1 MCDPGTSAVSSAG
14 DSAPGHER
22 PAPKPVSREPVS
34 FGDRLSEAALNRSRL
49 CVGIDPHPG
58 LLAQWGLP
66 ATVDGLESFTMRCVE
81 AFSTT
86 VALVKPQVAFFE
98 SYGSRGFAVL
108 EKAIAALHDAGT
120 LVLADAKRGDIGSTM
135 AAYADAW
142 LGETSPLRCD
152 AVTVSPYTGFGA
164 LEPVLDLA
172 EHQGQGVYV
181 LAATSNPEAE
191 TVQSARVA
199 RSRSSQRRQDHPHDP
214 HRYHS
219 SHGADDGDS
228 VAQHIVDE
236 CAARNQLCCRKAGSR
251 FGNIGVVVGATL
263 GLATE
268 GPDTVRT
275 APDLSALNGPVLLPG
290 VGAQGASADDVRR
303 LTTYVEPLAFPNIS
317 RAILKHGPDI
327 GSLQKAVEAN
337 AQDYPGMVL
346 E

>member
-1 MCDPGTSAVSSAG
+1 MCDPKPSTSSSAG
-14 DSAPGHER
+14 DSTPT
-22 PAPKPVSREPVS
+22 SREQSVPKHDLGGPVS
-34 FGDRLSEAALNRSRL
+34 FGDRLAAAALNRSRL

-58 LLAQWGLP
+58 LLSQWGLP
-66 ATVDGLESFTMRCVE
+66 ASVDGLESFTMRCVE
-81 AFSTT
+81 AFGTT

-98 SYGSRGFAVL
+98 SYGSRGYAVL
-108 EKAIAALHDAGT
+108 EKAIAALHEAGT

-152 AVTVSPYTGFGA
+152 AVTASPYTGFGA
-164 LEPVLDLA
+164 LEPVLDVA
-172 EHQGQGVYV
+172 ERQGQGVYV

-191 TVQSARVA
+191 ILQSAQIR
-199 RSRSSQRRQDHPHDP
+199 RSRSRQRQDDSHDA
-214 HRYHS
+214 
-219 SHGADDGDS
+219 GDGDS

-236 CAARNQLCCRKAGSR
+236 CAARNQVYRRKTGSR
-251 FGNIGVVVGATL
+251 FGNVGVVVGATL
-263 GLATE
+263 GLLTE
-268 GPDTVRT
+268 GSEAVRN

-303 LTTYVEPLAFPNIS
+303 LTTHVEPLAFPNIS

>member
-1 MCDPGTSAVSSAG
+1 MCDPQSSTSSSAG
-14 DSAPGHER
+14 DSG
-22 PAPKPVSREPVS
+22 PAGQQPPVSTHVSRGHDAS
-34 FGDRLSEAALNRSRL
+34 FGDRLAEAALNRSRL

-58 LLAQWGLP
+58 LLDQWGLP

-81 AFSTT
+81 AFGTT

-108 EKAIAALHDAGT
+108 EKAIAALHEAGT

-172 EHQGQGVYV
+172 ERQGQGAYV

-191 TVQSARVA
+191 TLQSARIK
-199 RSRSSQRRQDHPHDP
+199 RSRGPQRRDERRQDD
-214 HRYHS
+214 
-219 SHGADDGDS
+219 SHNAGDGDS

-236 CAARNQLCCRKAGSR
+236 GATRNQLYRRKTGSR
-251 FGNIGVVVGATL
+251 FGSIGVVVGATL
-263 GLATE
+263 GLPTQGSAA
-268 GPDTVRT
+268 VRK

-303 LTTYVEPLAFPNIS
+303 LTTHVESLAFPNIS

>member
-1 MCDPGTSAVSSAG
+1 MCVPQPSTSSSAG
-14 DSAPGHER
+14 DSVPAGQEPSESKYVPRGH
-22 PAPKPVSREPVS
+22 SS
-34 FGDRLSEAALNRSRL
+34 FADRLAAAALNRSRL
-49 CVGIDPHPG
+49 CAGIDPHPG

-66 ATVDGLESFTMRCVE
+66 ATVNGLESFTMRCVE
-81 AFSTT
+81 AFGTT

-108 EKAIAALHDAGT
+108 EKAIAALHEAGT

-172 EHQGQGVYV
+172 ERQGQGVYV

-191 TVQSARVA
+191 TLQSARIR
-199 RSRSSQRRQDHPHDP
+199 RSRNSQRQDQRRP
-214 HRYHS
+214 
-219 SHGADDGDS
+219 SHNADDGDS

-236 CAARNQLCCRKAGSR
+236 CAARNQLYRRKTGSQ
-251 FGNIGVVVGATL
+251 FGNIGVVMGATL
-263 GLATE
+263 GLPTQGSDA
-268 GPDTVRT
+268 VRR

-303 LTTYVEPLAFPNIS
+303 LTTHVEPLAFPNIS

-327 GSLQKAVEAN
+327 GSLQRAIEAN

>member
-1 MCDPGTSAVSSAG
+1 MCDPKPSTSSSTG
-14 DSAPGHER
+14 DSGAADQEPPVPEHGSRGHE
-22 PAPKPVSREPVS
+22 S
-34 FGDRLSEAALNRSRL
+34 FGDRLAEAALNRSRL

-66 ATVDGLESFTMRCVE
+66 TTVDGLESFTMRCVE
-81 AFSTT
+81 AFGTT

-108 EKAIAALHDAGT
+108 EKAITAPHEAGT
-120 LVLADAKRGDIGSTM
+120 LGLADANRRDIGSTM

-142 LGETSPLRCD
+142 LGETSLLRCD

-164 LEPVLDLA
+164 LEPVVDLA
-172 EHQGQGVYV
+172 EHQRQGVYV

-191 TVQSARVA
+191 ILQSARVT
-199 RSRSSQRRQDHPHDP
+199 RSRNP
-214 HRYHS
+214 HRSSS
-219 SHGADDGDS
+219 SHDADGGYS

-236 CAARNQLCCRKAGSR
+236 CAARNQMYRRKTGSR

-263 GLATE
+263 GLATA
-268 GPDTVRT
+268 GSDAARN
-275 APDLSALNGPVLLPG
+275 APDLSDLNGPVLLPG

-303 LTTYVEPLAFPNIS
+303 LTTHVEPLAFPNIS

-327 GSLQKAVEAN
+327 GSLRKAVEAN